1 MIIRLK
7 FLIQK
12 ESLVS
17 NCIVF
22 FIKIYSQHNMLLIH
36 HKDTTVKKYTFI
48 DVKRIQ
54 LRIINT
60 ILVQIKYD
68 IFSLVRINL

>member
-1 MIIRLK
+1 
-7 FLIQK
+7 
-12 ESLVS
+12 
-17 NCIVF
+17 
-22 FIKIYSQHNMLLIH
+22 MLLIH